1 MAAIQVT
8 NQGSDLEILKCV
20 LKGRKVF
27 SSVLRNLEVGRGNT
41 RKKLVAP
48 RLSISIPFM
57 SLLVENLRF
66 DLQTS
71 LHLSLWATLS

>member
-71 LHLSLWATLS
+71 LHLSLCATLS

>member
-8 NQGSDLEILKCV
+8 NQGSDLEMLKCV
-20 LKGRKVF
+20 LKGHKVF
-27 SSVLRNLEVGRGNT
+27 SFVLRNLEVGRGNT

-66 DLQTS
+66 DLRTS
-71 LHLSLWATLS
+71 LHLSLCATLS